1 MSGIYNFLIFKKPQI
16 MHINR
21 LTILYVIYKSRK
33 RKDNNAP
40 ISCRITYLNKRK
52 EFTTGFYVNPDN
64 WDSKNQLVKPPEI
77 EHYFI
82 NTQLSLIKSQIN
94 QAFLF
99 LQVNQLNFVVEDVFR
114 QFKGEVVKADVGVYG
129 VYILFLKYLKKL
141 IGKELNEVTYNK
153 YVSYGKLLKDFIKCK
168 YKSND
173 VKLSTLKSS
182 FINHFEYYLKTDKN
196 FAQITLNK
204 VLQRFRRSIKY
215 AIAEDYLDKDPF
227 MLYKARRV
235 KKKVVY
241 LSQEELLRMEN
252 KTFEI
257 KRLQQIKDMFVF
269 CCYTGLAF
277 MEMIRLT
284 KKDVIV
290 EFDDNLWIKVDRV
303 KTSRSYKVPLLPKAK
318 SIMEKY
324 YQVDSDYVFPRMSN
338 QKFNAYLK
346 EIAEIVG
353 IEINLTH
360 HIARKTF
367 ATTVLLY
374 NDVPM
379 EVVSKLLGHSK
390 MQTTQEYYGEIVQ
403 KRISEEMIRLNK
415 KLKG

>member
-1 MSGIYNFLIFKKPQI
+1 

-33 RKDNNAP
+33 RKDNKAP

-52 EFTTGFYVNPDN
+52 EFATGQYISPKN

-77 EHYFI
+77 EHNFL
-82 NTQLSLIKSQIN
+82 NTQLSLISSQIN
-94 QAFLF
+94 QAFLL
-99 LQVNQLNFVVEDVFR
+99 LQVNQVNFDVEDVFR
-114 QFKGEVVKADVGVYG
+114 QYKGENIKAEVGIYEVYG
-129 VYILFLKYLKKL
+129 LFLQYLERL
-141 IGKELNEVTYNK
+141 VGKELNENTYQK
-153 YVSYGKLLKDFIKCK
+153 YIAYGKHLKSFIRWK

-173 VKLSTLKSS
+173 IKLTTVKSS
-182 FINHFEYYLKTDKN
+182 FIDHYEYYLKTEKN

-204 VLQRFRRSIKY
+204 VIQRFRRAIKY

-235 KKKVVY
+235 KKEVVY
-241 LSQEELLRMEN
+241 LSQEELQKLEN
-252 KTFEI
+252 QDFEF
-257 KRLQQIKDMFVF
+257 KRVQQIKDMFVF

-277 MEMIRLT
+277 KEMIRLT
-284 KKDVIV
+284 RNDVV
-290 EFDDNLWIKVDRV
+290 MEFDDNLWINVHRV
-303 KTSRSYKVPLLPKAK
+303 KTSRSYKVPLMPQAK
-318 SIMEKY
+318 MIMEKY
-324 YQVDSDYVFPRMSN
+324 DNEDSDYVFPRISN
-338 QKFNAYLK
+338 PKFNAYLK
-346 EIAEIVG
+346 EIADVVG
-353 IEINLTH
+353 IKINLTH

-390 MQTTQEYYGEIVQ
+390 MQTTQEHYGQIVER
-403 KRISEEMIRLNK
+403 KISEEMIRLNK
-415 KLKG
+415 KLNKK